1 MLPNVLQ
8 SELDGLL
15 GQLAAQNNPQP
26 PVTETAPVTS
36 VVEPAPATPVA
47 STPAA
52 PAPAP
57 VDAPIDLDA
66 VIDSWDS
73 TPVES
78 VTTAPVAPQPTVN
91 HLSELAKVLNV
102 QKDEE
107 ILKVVE
113 AYKQKAQ
120 VLEAI
125 PEDLGKALEIAKDGG
140 DYLEY
145 LKISVVDWSKE
156 DPITL
161 YENYVIDQYTD
172 PNTKLVDTE
181 KVDKLLDRI
190 DDDDKEL
197 RGKELQRSYMNFQ
210 SQRKN
215 AIENDARAQK
225 QKFETTLRQAVDAV
239 DNIAGFK
246 LTSSH
251 KAELYNYIMS
261 GQDLRPQDLQAR
273 VIDAGLKKYWG
284 KMDNFRKDQIKNATT
299 RQMLEST
306 TFPKLNATSTPS
318 QIDGKPKQY
327 GMEDYIKELEVQRG
341 FVKRQ
346 PQ

>member
-8 SELDGLL
+8 NELDGLF
-15 GQLAAQNNPQP
+15 GQLTAQNNPQP
-26 PVTETAPVTS
+26 PVEVPGTVAPVVAQT
-36 VVEPAPATPVA
+36 PATPVVP
-47 STPAA
+47 TLE
-52 PAPAP
+52 APAP
-57 VDAPIDLDA
+57 VEAPPIDLDA

-73 TPVES
+73 TPTEQ
-78 VTTAPVAPQPTVN
+78 VTPAPVVPQPTVN
-91 HLSELAKVLNV
+91 HLSELAKALNV
-102 QKDEE
+102 QKEDE

-113 AYKQKAQ
+113 AYKQKAETLDR
-120 VLEAI
+120 V

-172 PNTKLVDTE
+172 PATKLVDTE

-190 DDDDKEL
+190 EDDEKEF
-197 RGKELQRSYMNFQ
+197 RGRELQKTYVNFQ
-210 SQRKN
+210 AQRKF

-225 QKFETTLRQAVDAV
+225 QKFETTLRQAVDSV

-251 KAELYNYIMS
+251 KAELFNYIMS

-273 VIDAGLKKYWG
+273 VVDAGLKKYWG

-306 TFPKLNATSTPS
+306 TFPKLNSTSTPS
-318 QIDGKPKQY
+318 QIDGKPPKY
-327 GMEDYIKELEVQRG
+327 GMEEYIKELEIQRG
-341 FVKRQ
+341 FVKR